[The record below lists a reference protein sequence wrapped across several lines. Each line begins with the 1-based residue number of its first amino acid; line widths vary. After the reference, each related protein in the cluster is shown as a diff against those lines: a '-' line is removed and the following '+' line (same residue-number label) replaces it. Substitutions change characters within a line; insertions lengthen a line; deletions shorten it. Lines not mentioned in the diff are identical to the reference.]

1 MGNIIIE
8 FFVAIIIFLVGY
20 RMGYIA
26 CFKYLEGELKKRQN
40 EQNYSYSMGTNQKV
54 G

>member
-1 MGNIIIE
+1 MEKVIIQVFAVIVI
-8 FFVAIIIFLVGY
+8 FIIGY
-20 RMGYIA
+20 RMGFIA

-40 EQNYSYSMGTNQKV
+40 EQTHSYSMGTNQKV